1 MKNKLLTSKCL
12 AFLCNIVIILLPI
25 LVWDII
31 VLFVL
36 AGILPAGMLDV
47 VDPFVEIL
55 MIVSL
60 LLTNVFIAVSYGQ
73 TFGAVSFDIRVVDL
87 SKKKNN
93 NDIA

>member
-1 MKNKLLTSKCL
+1 MKAGKVTLIMKNKLLTSKCL

-73 TFGAVSFDIRVVDL
+73 TFGAVSFDFC
-87 SKKKNN
+87 
-93 NDIA
+93 